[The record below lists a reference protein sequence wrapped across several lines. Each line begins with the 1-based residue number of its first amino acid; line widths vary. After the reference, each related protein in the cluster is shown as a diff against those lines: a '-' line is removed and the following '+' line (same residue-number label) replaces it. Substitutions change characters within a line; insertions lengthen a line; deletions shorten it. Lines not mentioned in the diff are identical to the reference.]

1 MSGFRHEYKYVCSL
15 EKMEYIKS
23 SVSALLEMDL
33 YAKEQSGYV
42 VRSVYFDDYYDT
54 CFKENMYGVD
64 PREKFRIRIYN
75 ADSSRINLELKK
87 KQRGKTKKI
96 SCTLTKGVCEEIL
109 QGGVP
114 DMSAIDS
121 ALYRKFCSQMQMK
134 RMVPKIIVEYDRV
147 PYIYKDGNVRITFD
161 KNIRSSIQYSNFF
174 KKDLFFRP
182 VMEINKH
189 LIEIKYDEILPD
201 FIDQMVSHEDLRQN
215 SFSKYFLCRKYSLG
229 GNIG

>member
-1 MSGFRHEYKYVCSL
+1 
-15 EKMEYIKS
+15 
-23 SVSALLEMDL
+23 
-33 YAKEQSGYV
+33 
-42 VRSVYFDDYYDT
+42 
-54 CFKENMYGVD
+54 
-64 PREKFRIRIYN
+64 
-75 ADSSRINLELKK
+75 
-87 KQRGKTKKI
+87 
-96 SCTLTKGVCEEIL
+96 
-109 QGGVP
+109 
-114 DMSAIDS
+114 MSAIDS